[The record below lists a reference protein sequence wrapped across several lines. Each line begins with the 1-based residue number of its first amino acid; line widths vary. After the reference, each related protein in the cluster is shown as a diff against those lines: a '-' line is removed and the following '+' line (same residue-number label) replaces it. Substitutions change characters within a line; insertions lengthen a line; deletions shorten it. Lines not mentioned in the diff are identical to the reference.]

1 MKILQINVVNRILST
16 GRNVS
21 EMNRYFEN
29 RGDICVTAY
38 SKGPSENPSKEFV
51 IGNSFD
57 VKLHALLS
65 RITGKQGYFSFFSTR
80 KLIDFAEEFNPD
92 IVVLNNLH
100 GNYINLPML
109 LGYLAKKNIITAV
122 VLHDCWFFTGK
133 CCHYTVDKCY
143 RWQEGCGNCPSLK
156 KYNVSWFFD
165 KTPEM
170 LGDKKRLFGSI
181 KNLAVVGV
189 SDWLCKE
196 AKKAPVFE
204 NARVITRI
212 YNWID
217 TDLFVQTDASKLR
230 KELGLENDKVILFAA
245 SNWTAQKGLETVKAV
260 SERLEDNE
268 KMLVVGNLPDGC
280 EFNGNVTV
288 CPRTD
293 SMQRLIEYYSLA
305 DVFVQPSLEETF
317 GKVIAEAEACGTPVV
332 CFDSTAN
339 PEIVDENCGEKVA
352 PGDTDGMML
361 AIRRVLK
368 KGKDAYSQNCRKFV
382 VDNFNIENSM
392 EQYAA
397 LFEKM
402 IKEKQ

>member
-1 MKILQINVVNRILST
+1 MKILQINVVNKILST
-16 GRNVS
+16 GRNVA
-21 EMNRYFEN
+21 EMNNYFEEKGN
-29 RGDICVTAY
+29 ICATAY
-38 SKGPSENPSKEFV
+38 SKGPSTDPEHEFV
-51 IGNSFD
+51 IGSSLD
-57 VKLHALLS
+57 VKVHALLS
-65 RITGKQGYFSFFSTR
+65 RLFGKQGYFSFSSTR
-80 KLIDFAEEFNPD
+80 KLLKFMDDFAPD

-109 LGYLAKKNIITAV
+109 LEYLAKKNIVTVA

-143 RWQEGCGNCPSLK
+143 RWQEDCGNCPSLK

-170 LGDKKRLFGSI
+170 LSDKKRLFGKI

-189 SDWLCKE
+189 SDWLCGE

-204 NARVITRI
+204 NARAITRI

-217 TDLFVQTDASKLR
+217 TDFFKPADTVALR
-230 KELGLENDKVILFAA
+230 KELGVENNKIILFAA
-245 SNWTAQKGLETVKAV
+245 SNWTMQKGLKTAKEV
-260 SERLEDNE
+260 SERLGENE
-268 KMLVVGNLPDGC
+268 TMLVVGNLPDGF
-280 EFNGNVTV
+280 EFNDRVIV
-288 CPRTD
+288 RPRTD
-293 SMQRLIEYYSLA
+293 SMEQLIEYYSLV

-317 GKVIAEAEACGTPVV
+317 GKVIAEAEACGTPVI
-332 CFDSTAN
+332 CFNSTAN
-339 PEIVDENCGEKVA
+339 PEIVGERCGERVA
-352 PGDTDGMML
+352 PGDLDGLML

-368 KGKDAYSQNCRKFV
+368 NGKETYSKNCRDFV
-382 VDNFNIENSM
+382 IDNFNLEKSM
-392 EQYAA
+392 EQYAS

>member
-1 MKILQINVVNRILST
+1 MKILQINVVNKILST
-16 GRNVS
+16 GRNVA
-21 EMNRYFEN
+21 EMNSYFEEN
-29 RGDICVTAY
+29 GNICATAY
-38 SKGPSENPSKEFV
+38 SKGPSTDPKNEFV
-51 IGNSFD
+51 IGSPFD
-57 VKLHALLS
+57 VKVHALLS
-65 RITGKQGYFSFFSTR
+65 RISGKQGYFSFSSTR
-80 KLIDFAEEFNPD
+80 KLLKFMDGFAPD

-100 GNYINLPML
+100 GNFINLPML
-109 LGYLAKKNIITAV
+109 LGYLAKNNIVTVA
-122 VLHDCWFFTGK
+122 VLHDCWLFTGK

-143 RWQEGCGNCPSLK
+143 RWQEECGNCPSLK

-170 LGDKKRLFGSI
+170 LRDKKKLFGDI

-189 SDWLCKE
+189 SDWLCGE
-196 AKKAPVFE
+196 AKKAPVFG

-217 TDLFVQTDASKLR
+217 TDFFKAADTAALR
-230 KELGLENDKVILFAA
+230 KELGFENDRVILFAA

-260 SERLEDNE
+260 SEMLGDNE

-280 EFNGNVTV
+280 VFNDSVTV
-288 CPRTD
+288 RPRTD
-293 SMQRLIEYYSLA
+293 SMEQLIEYYSLA

-332 CFDSTAN
+332 CFKSTAN
-339 PEIVDENCGEKVA
+339 PEIVGENCGEKVA
-352 PGDTDGMML
+352 PGDTDGLML

-368 KGKDAYSQNCRKFV
+368 NGREAYSHNCREFV
-382 VDNFNIENSM
+382 IDNFNLEKSM
-392 EQYAA
+392 EQYAS